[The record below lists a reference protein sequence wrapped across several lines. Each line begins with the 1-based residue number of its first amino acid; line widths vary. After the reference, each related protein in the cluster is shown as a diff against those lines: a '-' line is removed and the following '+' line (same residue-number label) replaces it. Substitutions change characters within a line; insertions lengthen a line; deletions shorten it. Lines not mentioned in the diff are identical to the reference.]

1 MKKKYFYKVSQQ
13 YDADI
18 EQIRRENRVLCTT
31 APRLANNTFLARIV
45 KIQGTKKLEG
55 EKLKIVWAGFAIPR
69 ANSVENSSGSD
80 QISLF
85 PVSAKLKFEKVTKW
99 WPFLV

>member
-1 MKKKYFYKVSQQ
+1 MKYKIGSARTFPMKKIYFYKVSQQ

-31 APRLANNTFLARIV
+31 APRLANNPFLARMV

-55 EKLKIVWAGFAIPR
+55 EKLGT
-69 ANSVENSSGSD
+69 G
-80 QISLF
+80 
-85 PVSAKLKFEKVTKW
+85 
-99 WPFLV
+99 